1 MSNAKVLMCRPT
13 YFGVSYEINPW
24 MNEQIGRVNTD
35 IANSQ
40 WEALNAAISQVAEV
54 KLLDPVENLPDLVF
68 TANAGVVHNDIAIVS
83 RFAKQ
88 ERQPEEPYFTHWF
101 IENSYLTVNI
111 NNRYEGAGDHL
122 VDNLGRHWLG
132 TGFRTDFDAASE
144 LSSILKVRMHP
155 LELVDPRWYHLDTCF
170 CPLSGG
176 ELLWY
181 PEAFSTVSQRV
192 IRNTFDV
199 IIDITLEDALQFAC
213 NAVCLDR
220 NIYIPT
226 NSSTSDILTKLG
238 YNVQEFN
245 LSEFMRAGGAAKC
258 LVLQI

>member
-1 MSNAKVLMCRPT
+1 MSKVLMCRPT

-24 MNEQIGRVNTD
+24 MSKQIGQVNQD
-35 IANSQ
+35 LAIAQ
-40 WEALNAAISQVAEV
+40 WEALYNSISSVAEV

-68 TANAGVVHNDIAIVS
+68 TANAGIVCSDIAIVS
-83 RFAKQ
+83 RFAKV
-88 ERQPEEPYFTHWF
+88 ERQKEEPHYTHWF
-101 IENSYLTVNI
+101 IDNSYLTVNI
-111 NNRYEGAGDHL
+111 NSNYEGAGDHL
-122 VDNLGRHWLG
+122 IDSFGIHWLG
-132 TGFRTDFDAASE
+132 TGFRTDKAAALE
-144 LSSILKVRMHP
+144 LSKILNVRINV

-181 PEAFSTVSQRV
+181 PEAFSTISQRI
-192 IRNTFDV
+192 IRNTFDTL
-199 IIDITLEDALQFAC
+199 IDITQEDALNFAC
-213 NAVCLDR
+213 NTVCLDR
-220 NIYIPT
+220 NIYIPA
-226 NSSTSDILTKLG
+226 NSNTSNVLADLG